1 MINLQAEKREE
12 NPENE
17 HDHGATVGAL
27 VDAGV
32 PDLLDDDDGLGAC
45 AWNKACVRGAR
56 RGEFGV
62 RHGISHA
69 HTVTSWA
76 DKTYIHV
83 RIQRVRGSR
92 PHLAAVLRAERPWFV
107 DVRAKETS
115 ALLQER
121 SEGRRGARVCAGYGA
136 GIHVRGGCITHRCS
150 EQRVSLYSKSQEGRQ
165 TREGECLACVKLP
178 RQSNEHLIKVFS

>member
-76 DKTYIHV
+76 DKHTYTCASNV
-83 RIQRVRGSR
+83 
-92 PHLAAVLRAERPWFV
+92 FV
-107 DVRAKETS
+107 
-115 ALLQER
+115 
-121 SEGRRGARVCAGYGA
+121 ARVLTLRLYYGLN
-136 GIHVRGGCITHRCS
+136 GHGLLT
-150 EQRVSLYSKSQEGRQ
+150 
-165 TREGECLACVKLP
+165 
-178 RQSNEHLIKVFS
+178 